1 MSGSNINDPH
11 NRAAKFDE
19 EDEDH
24 VDKMLKK
31 AGCLEHHY
39 KVQEC
44 MVEYKDWR
52 KCKTVVKGIQSF
64 KRFRCG
70 QCIPPALC
78 CE

>member
-1 MSGSNINDPH
+1 MSGSNKNDPH

-19 EDEDH
+19 EDDDP

-52 KCKTVVKGIQSF
+52 QCKTVVKGI
-64 KRFRCG
+64 
-70 QCIPPALC
+70 
-78 CE
+78 